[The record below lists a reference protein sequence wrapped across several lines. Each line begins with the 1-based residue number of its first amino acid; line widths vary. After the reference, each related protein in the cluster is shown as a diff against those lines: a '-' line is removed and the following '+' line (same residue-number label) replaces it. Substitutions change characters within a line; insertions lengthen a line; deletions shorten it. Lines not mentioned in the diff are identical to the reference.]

1 MRALICNLVLAKKE
15 PQKRTNFRGY
25 PKLLK
30 IKELWTM
37 SEISYVSNLQ
47 DEHNASSFYH
57 MYHGKASSQS

>member
-30 IKELWTM
+30 IKEL
-37 SEISYVSNLQ
+37 
-47 DEHNASSFYH
+47 
-57 MYHGKASSQS
+57 